1 MEYDV
6 RKFKNIDQWYQ
17 RMKKEI
23 PMYKEINEE
32 GVKEFKEMV
41 ASLRK

>member
-1 MEYDV
+1 MEYDIS
-6 RKFKNIDQWYQ
+6 KFEHINKWYQ

-23 PMYKEINEE
+23 PKYKEINEE

-41 ASLRK
+41 ASMKK